1 MLSPCLLAFAH
12 IDPELFTCVSWESC
26 DKQPAHIVTP
36 PLTLDSA
43 AIIASVNRLCIVWIR
58 AMFIVDTCNV
68 HHWIRADS
76 GMWQQHNPPNLGLT
90 HNQEKATSFKMFQE
104 QGNFIVCKLVLDK
117 DMTRDS

>member
-1 MLSPCLLAFAH
+1 MLWSLSPCLLLAFAH

-58 AMFIVDTCNV
+58 AMCIIGYVRTQECGSNT
-68 HHWIRADS
+68 
-76 GMWQQHNPPNLGLT
+76 T
-90 HNQEKATSFKMFQE
+90 HQTW
-104 QGNFIVCKLVLDK
+104 V
-117 DMTRDS
+117 

>member
-1 MLSPCLLAFAH
+1 MLWSLSPCLLAFAH

-58 AMFIVDTCNV
+58 AMCIIVDTCGLRNV
-68 HHWIRADS
+68 A
-76 GMWQQHNPPNLGLT
+76 
-90 HNQEKATSFKMFQE
+90 ATQPTKPGFDPQPGKSNKFQNVPGAR
-104 QGNFIVCKLVLDK
+104 QFHCLQAGP
-117 DMTRDS
+117 

>member
-1 MLSPCLLAFAH
+1 MLWSLSPCLLLAFAH

-43 AIIASVNRLCIVWIR
+43 AIIASVNRAVHC
-58 AMFIVDTCNV
+58 VDTCNV

-90 HNQEKATSFKMFQE
+90 HNQEKATSFQTFQE
-104 QGNFIVCKLVLDK
+104 QGNFIVCKLALDK